1 MGDPEDRRLTGFRI
15 TRHVDLN
22 SPEVTERIRRLGEHL
37 RQRYPNP
44 ESALHRAQKDAV
56 ALERQRSRWTASAAK
71 ASAKRTAPNCWL
83 GCNGSHP

>member
-56 ALERQRSRWTASAAK
+56 ALERLREDGFSEEDRAALLAWAEQVAPPSR
-71 ASAKRTAPNCWL
+71 P
-83 GCNGSHP
+83 